1 MVIRFFALILSLL
14 HINEHIYNVDAI
26 TSEMEIE
33 KNETKNAR
41 QQKTDQNEAKNS
53 SFIAVIHFM
62 TMF

>member
-1 MVIRFFALILSLL
+1 M
-14 HINEHIYNVDAI
+14 YNVDAI